1 MTCLELSTAN
11 VDYCSSILQSM
22 EAEESKEEEENSVE
36 E

>member
-1 MTCLELSTAN
+1 MTCLELSIAN
-11 VDYCSSILQSM
+11 VAYYSSIVQSM